1 MTHKACTGSLD
12 LAKNTNESEILMN
25 HQVKREY
32 LKAVQPRYQKACRE
46 GKSRILN
53 EMTLV
58 LGCTRKWAIKLLA
71 SEIPLPQPKKGR
83 PSKYPAEVLI
93 PILYELWTRM
103 NRVNAK
109 RLKVA
114 LPLWIDFFHDPRITP
129 QVKNW
134 LLSMSPA
141 TIDRLLKHGKR
152 KRGICGTRPSKRFLK
167 GIPIQ
172 AKDWNVS
179 KPGTVQND
187 TVAHTHTSMEGN
199 FANTITST
207 DIHSSWTENR
217 AVWSK
222 SHRNMISALEE
233 IEAALPFDLE
243 TFKSDSGSEF
253 MNWAVVGYYQ
263 KRAKPVNVVRSRPY
277 RKNDNCYV
285 EQKNFTHVRELFG
298 YEKIDRPELVE
309 WMNRIYRELWNPLHN
324 FFLPSQKLLRKT
336 RIGSQIK
343 KEYDQ
348 PRTPYQRILESDGVT
363 KEQKENL
370 CTRHATLNPVELSDE
385 LEKEIK
391 NFRATLRSIQ
401 KWAA

>member
-1 MTHKACTGSLD
+1 
-12 LAKNTNESEILMN
+12 MN
-25 HQVKREY
+25 RQVKREY
-32 LKAVQPRYQKACRE
+32 LIRVRDRY
-46 GKSRILN
+46 GKSARKEKKKILD
-53 EMTLV
+53 EMTLI

-71 SEIPLPQPKKGR
+71 AQIPPPVARKGR
-83 PSKYPAEVLI
+83 PRSYPAEILV

-103 NRVNAK
+103 NRIHAR

-114 LPLWIDFFHDPRITP
+114 LPLWIDHFSDPRITP
-129 QVKNW
+129 EIRE
-134 LLSMSPA
+134 LLLAMSAA
-141 TIDRLLKHGKR
+141 TMGRLLKHGKK

-172 AKDWNVS
+172 AKDWNVTR
-179 KPGTVQND
+179 PGTVQTD
-187 TVAHTHTSMEGN
+187 TVAHTTSSMEGA
-199 FANTITST
+199 FANTVTMT

-217 AVWSK
+217 AVWTK
-222 SHRNMISALEE
+222 SHRNMIRALSD
-233 IEAALPFDLE
+233 IEDELPFALE

-263 KRAKPVNVVRSRPY
+263 RRAKPVAVVRGRPY

-298 YEKIDRPELVE
+298 YEKIDRIELVD

-343 KEYDQ
+343 KEYDE
-348 PRTPYQRILESDGVT
+348 PKTPYQRVLDCPDTTEAHRAYLT
-363 KEQKENL
+363 
-370 CTRHATLNPVELSDE
+370 TRHNVLNPMQLSEE
-385 LEKEIK
+385 LEKELK
-391 NFRATLRSIQ
+391 AFQVALRSGK